1 MGYSTAHWHTIRGL
15 RPLFD
20 RSGRLARMQAL
31 SREPY
36 PEPLRENIISKNYP
50 LLRDIIPSYMHQ
62 AEKAVRRGDRV
73 STNHRVAAFLAS
85 YFDILFAHNRVL
97 HPGEKRLIESAE
109 RLCPVLPPNMRQ
121 DVESALESA
130 GTASPR
136 LVEDL
141 NRLIDGLNGLLKD

>member
-1 MGYSTAHWHTIRGL
+1 VGYSTAHWHTIRGL

-36 PEPLRENIISKNYP
+36 PEPLRVNIIEKNYP
-50 LLRDIIPSYMHQ
+50 LLREVIPSYLHQ

-85 YFDILFAHNRVL
+85 YFDIVFAYNGML

-109 RLCPVLPPNMRQ
+109 RLCPVLPPNLRR

-141 NRLIDGLNGLLKD
+141 NRLVDGLDEVL